1 MKKITR
7 LFVLLVL
14 FTTFSSFAA
23 TKTEAAESKDY
34 TIKVNV
40 GTNCVTVYNKAGKPV
55 KAMICSPSNE
65 TPIGTFYTPVKYR
78 WHEMIGNC
86 YAQYCTRITWDG
98 VLFHSVWHYRNGD
111 HSSMSVSA
119 YNVMGQKAS
128 HGCVRLLCKDA
139 KWIYDNCAL
148 KTKVVIF
155 RGTSKDD
162 PLGRPSFQP
171 IRNGKFTDW
180 DPTDPDPKNPYLKA
194 KPTVKAISKK
204 IEYKSKV
211 TALTAVEIKDA
222 LGNELTKKNAT
233 IKVKGKINTSE
244 LGTYKVK
251 YKVIDQ
257 NGNRRTVTIK
267 FKVVDTK
274 KPKITGAK
282 NKKNIAMGESK
293 NVLAK
298 VKARTVSGTDI
309 TDKIKVTVVNKS
321 TKKKVKVVN
330 GIAHFTEA
338 GEYKIT
344 YSVKAPNKQK
354 RKKVVT
360 YTVVDKRVIVAMTDS
375 RVSVEYGSEFN
386 PYSYVKSLMNYNET
400 IDLAIDSRNVKV
412 SGDVDTTKPGTYTV
426 TYTFSNGGNPV
437 TVLTKTLTV
446 VVKVKPADPEETTT
460 QEETTTATE
469 ETTTATEETTTSEI

>member
-1 MKKITR
+1 MKKITPI
-7 LFVLLVL
+7 LVLLL
-14 FTTFSSFAA
+14 IFTMAISFGSV
-23 TKTEAAESKDY
+23 KTQAAESNDY

-40 GTNCVTVYNKAGKPV
+40 GTNCVTVYNKKGKPV
-55 KAMICSPSNE
+55 RAMICSPSNE

-111 HSSMSVSA
+111 HSSMSVAA

-162 PLGRPSFQP
+162 PLGRPSFTP

-194 KPTVKAISKK
+194 KPTIKAISKN

-211 TALTAVEIKDA
+211 TARTAVEIKDA
-222 LGNELTKKNAT
+222 LGNDLTKKNAK
-233 IKVKGKINTSE
+233 IKIKGKIDTSK

-251 YKVIDQ
+251 YSVKDQ
-257 NGNRRTVTIK
+257 NGNSQTATIK

-282 NKKNIAMGESK
+282 NKKKIAMGESK

-298 VKARTVSGTDI
+298 VKARTASGIDI
-309 TDKIKVTVVNKS
+309 TDKIKVTVINMT
-321 TKKKVKVVN
+321 TKKKVQVVN
-330 GIAHFTEA
+330 GVVKFTTA
-338 GEYKIT
+338 GEYKVT

-354 RKKVVT
+354 RKKTVT
-360 YTVVDKRVIVAMTDS
+360 YTVLDKRVIAAMKATK
-375 RVSVEYGSEFN
+375 VTVEYGSTFN
-386 PYSYVKSLMNYNET
+386 AFDYVESIMNYNET
-400 IDLAIDSRNVKV
+400 VDLPINANNVKV
-412 SGDVDTTKPGTYTV
+412 SGNVDTTKPGTYTLV
-426 TYTFSNGGNPV
+426 YTFSNNGKDI
-437 TVLTKTLTV
+437 TVISKTLTV
-446 VVKVKPADPEETTT
+446 VVKVKPAE
-460 QEETTTATE
+460 
-469 ETTTATEETTTSEI
+469 EETTTSEETTQEEETTTAAEETSEKETA